1 MISFGPIP
9 SRRLGKS
16 LGINNIPA
24 PKICTYSCVYCQVG
38 PTKNHSI
45 TRTHFYEPLF
55 IYGEVDNHLIQLDEK
70 DTPDYLTFVSNGEPT
85 LDINLGRAIQHLK
98 KFQIPVAVITNA
110 SLLHD
115 DGVRRDLQM
124 ADWVSVK
131 VDSAEQMVWKSINRP
146 HAGINF
152 THYID
157 GLLKFRNEY
166 SGRLVTET
174 MLVSGVNDSPD
185 QINRTS
191 ALVSEINPSCAYIA
205 IPTRP
210 PAVKSVEAPDEN
222 AINMAYQLFI
232 EKGLKA
238 ELLIG
243 FEGSDTGF
251 TGNVREDILNIC
263 AVHPIRE
270 DTMAE
275 ILKKDKADH
284 QVLDEL
290 IKEKK
295 ISKVS
300 YKSKNF
306 YTRNLSS

>member
-38 PTKNHSI
+38 PTKNHNI
-45 TRTHFYEPLF
+45 TRSHFYEPLF
-55 IYGEVDNHLIQLDEK
+55 IYGEVENHLKQLDKK

-85 LDINLGRAIQHLK
+85 LDINLGKTIQHLK

-110 SLLHD
+110 SLLND
-115 DGVRRDLQM
+115 EGVRRDLQM

-191 ALVSEINPSCAYIA
+191 ALVSEINPSSAYIA
-205 IPTRP
+205 VPTRP

-284 QVLDEL
+284 QILDEL

-295 ISKVS
+295 IRQLS
-300 YKSKNF
+300 YKSRKF
-306 YTRNLSS
+306 YLRRYH

>member
-16 LGINNIPA
+16 LGINNVPA

-45 TRTHFYEPLF
+45 TRSHFYEPLF
-55 IYGEVDNHLIQLDEK
+55 IYGEIENHLIQLDKK
-70 DTPDYLTFVSNGEPT
+70 DKPEYLTFVSNGEPT
-85 LDINLGRAIQHLK
+85 LDINLGKTIQQLK

-115 DGVRRDLQM
+115 DGVRHDLQL

-131 VDSAEQMVWKSINRP
+131 IDSADRMVWKSINRP
-146 HAGINF
+146 HAGIDF
-152 THYID
+152 THYTD
-157 GLLKFRNEY
+157 GLRKFRNEY

-174 MLVSGVNDSPD
+174 MLVLGVNDSPD

-191 ALVSEINPSCAYIA
+191 ALVSEINPSFAYIA

-222 AINMAYQLFI
+222 TINMAYQHFI
-232 EKGLKA
+232 EKGLKT

-243 FEGSDTGF
+243 FEGSNTGF
-251 TGNVREDILNIC
+251 TGNAREDILNIC

-284 QVLDEL
+284 QVLDKL

-295 ISKVS
+295 IRQLS
-300 YKSKNF
+300 YKSRNF
-306 YTRNLSS
+306 YLRRYH